1 MSLQG
6 EEKGETE
13 ERKEGKRKKWEGMK
27 RRREEQK
34 KRKRKW
40 RTAKQTNTKSPCSA
54 HFFNT
59 YLFLSKLETNL
70 AISWQPIKIPGKLL
84 SDPPVKNKFPVRLRG
99 ASLLS
104 VLEVKRI
111 LILFFNSHP
120 YAGGRKQ
127 CSRGLACEG

>member
-6 EEKGETE
+6 GERRDRRKERRKEKKMGRNEEE
-13 ERKEGKRKKWEGMK
+13 ERGAE
-27 RRREEQK
+27 